1 MRTKNLLGRFTSQK
15 SNLLTHRGEQSV
27 SDLDEAPDLV
37 EPVVGW
43 RVWKVWTPL
52 PGSDACPT
60 LGSVILDM
68 PWVPRRKIAAEHSFD
83 LGEKCR
89 GILESDCSC
98 GIYAFK
104 HPADA
109 FTYLMKVR
117 DRQLGMSVEVALGTV
132 SLWGKVI
139 ECERGF
145 KGQFAYPRHIYLPVT
160 ISRFVAKVS
169 SAFGVAVG
177 VYVPMFNGQP
187 GLAVSPGDGG
197 KDSQMLQL
205 ENHDRFWFE
214 NIPIEVGFYGL
225 MASAGPAD
233 LMCSQP
239 PAIRFTASEA
249 DERGE
254 GGCRP

>member
-1 MRTKNLLGRFTSQK
+1 MRAKNPLGRFTSQK
-15 SNLLTHRGEQSV
+15 NSPLTRRGEQSV
-27 SDLDEAPDLV
+27 PDLDEAPDLV

-43 RVWKVWTPL
+43 RAWKVWTPL

-68 PWVPRRKIAAEHSFD
+68 PWVPRRKITAEHSFD
-83 LGEKCR
+83 LGERCR

-104 HPADA
+104 DLADA
-109 FTYLMKVR
+109 FTYLMRVR

-160 ISRFVAKVS
+160 ISRFVARVS

-177 VYVPMFNGQP
+177 VYAPTFNGH
-187 GLAVSPGDGG
+187 LSMAISAGDGG
-197 KDSQMLQL
+197 KDCQTFQL
-205 ENHDRFWFE
+205 KNHDRFWFE
-214 NIPIEVGFYGL
+214 NIPIEVGFYDL

-233 LMCSQP
+233 LMCSDP
-239 PAIRFTASEA
+239 PGIRFTALES
-249 DERGE
+249 DERSE